1 MLKVKSEK
9 RRDSEFRE
17 FSEFRDGATDN
28 YLQGTIPNFPK
39 FLNLS
44 KFSTT
49 TFYIS
54 RCITIKDPEGVN
66 LRGLVCNAD

>member
-9 RRDSEFRE
+9 HRDSEFRE
-17 FSEFRDGATDN
+17 FSEFRDGAIDN
-28 YLQGTIPNFPK
+28 YLQGIILK
-39 FLNLS
+39 FLKLL
-44 KFSTT
+44 KLPTT

-66 LRGLVCNAD
+66 LRGLVRNAD

>member
-17 FSEFRDGATDN
+17 FSEFRDGAADD
-28 YLQGTIPNFPK
+28 YLQGIIPNFP
-39 FLNLS
+39 
-44 KFSTT
+44 TT

>member
-9 RRDSEFRE
+9 HRDSEFRE

-28 YLQGTIPNFPK
+28 YLQGIILNFLK
-39 FLNLS
+39 FLNLP
-44 KFSTT
+44 KLPTT
-49 TFYIS
+49 TFYLS

-66 LRGLVCNAD
+66 LRGLVRNAD